1 MSTLATTGANDYP
14 SDRIHQPWVHY
25 NMRLNNL
32 IVEVN
37 AGVGAK
43 LKLVGQSLLVELLP
57 LQRLEGVSMFNL
69 GRDLISNIPINQSI
83 VLDIFV

>member
-1 MSTLATTGANDYP
+1 
-14 SDRIHQPWVHY
+14 
-25 NMRLNNL
+25 MRLNNL

-43 LKLVGQSLLVELLP
+43 LEVGGAITAGGTVTAPTFRGSINVQS
-57 LQRLEGVSMFNL
+57 